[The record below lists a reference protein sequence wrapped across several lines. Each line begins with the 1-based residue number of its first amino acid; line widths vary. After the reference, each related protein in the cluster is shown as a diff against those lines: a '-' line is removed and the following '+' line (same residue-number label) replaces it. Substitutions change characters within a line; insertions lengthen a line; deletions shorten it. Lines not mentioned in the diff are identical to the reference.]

1 MTSLNERY
9 IIATVK
15 GADRAVLLSMQ
26 EEASLELVEIRNARA
41 ELFDRYPRV
50 HGRFQQSQL
59 DVLDIRETKMCAV
72 FDNLS
77 DMIFAIDRPLRRSP
91 DARWMRE

>member
-1 MTSLNERY
+1 MTYSLNERF

-15 GADRAVLLSMQ
+15 GADRATLLSMQ
-26 EEASLELVEIRNARA
+26 DEASKELLEIQSAKT
-41 ELFDRYPRV
+41 ELFDRYPGV

-77 DMIFAIDRPLRRSP
+77 DMIFATDR
-91 DARWMRE
+91 AGA